1 MTAEAIRID
10 RVVLHRIRLPFRSP
24 FVTAHGAET
33 DKHATIVQIDRGG
46 VTGWGECSALQNPTY
61 TYEYADGAFAMLRDA
76 LVPALLAGHRSSVIG
91 HPMAS
96 ASIEVAML
104 DARLRFESKSLAS
117 YLGTTRTFVA
127 SGVAVGLEASVRT
140 LVAAVGQRVD
150 EGYQRVKLK
159 IEPGRDLEPVSA
171 VRRAFPDLELHVDA
185 NGAYGVDDAEHLR
198 RFDDLGLSF
207 LEQPL
212 EADDLE
218 GHAMLAAQLR
228 TPICLD
234 ESIASLR
241 SCRRALDMGACSV
254 VNLKAA
260 RVGGIEEARRIH
272 DLCVE
277 RGAGLW
283 CGGMLET
290 GVGRAV
296 NLALAAMPGF
306 TLTGDLSASS
316 RYFAHDITAPIE
328 LVDGRLAVPS
338 GPGIGVDVDRN
349 ALAACTITH
358 AELVPSR

>member
-61 TYEYADGAFAMLRDA
+61 TYEYADGAFAVLRDA
-76 LVPALLAGHRSSVIG
+76 LVPALLAGHRSSVVG
-91 HPMAS
+91 HSMAS
-96 ASIEVAML
+96 ASIEAAML
-104 DARLRFESKSLAS
+104 DARLRLESRSLAS
-117 YLGTTRTFVA
+117 YLGATRAFVPA
-127 SGVAVGLEASVRT
+127 GVAVGLEASVRA
-140 LVAAVGQRVD
+140 LVTAVGQRVD
-150 EGYQRVKLK
+150 EGYKRVKLK
-159 IEPGRDLEPVSA
+159 IEPGRDLEYVTA
-171 VRRAFPDLELHVDA
+171 VRRAFPNLELHVDA
-185 NGAYGVDDAEHLR
+185 NGAYSVDDAEHLR
-198 RFDDLGLSF
+198 GFDELGLSF

-212 EADDLE
+212 DADDLE
-218 GHAMLAAQLR
+218 GHAALAAQLR

-234 ESIASLR
+234 ESITSLR

-254 VNLKAA
+254 INLKAP

-277 RGAGLW
+277 HGAGLW

-306 TLTGDLSASS
+306 TLTGDLSASR

-338 GPGIGVDVDRN
+338 GPGIGVPIDLD
-349 ALAACTITH
+349 ALAACTITSV
-358 AELVPSR
+358 AFVPSR